1 MPALEVNKP
10 MKRWILTFTVI
21 VTYLMGVACIEDI
34 PEVECGWVLPAPSTQ
49 TVPSRSGFNLRAQVI
64 GNFTAEEIPAVRFFS
79 DVEAEGSNYPD
90 GMLLESG
97 IAIDES
103 TGCLNGCL
111 AGARLETAIT
121 PGAHQITARALTPR
135 GNTACEA
142 TISVTAN
149 SPPVVNSVT
158 LSPIAPATGDDVNFV
173 AEVTDANGDTFQ
185 ISNSWSSKATEDPL
199 LGAFLTSLHT
209 AAGELWRLSVSADD
223 GTDRGDELV
232 TEFTIA
238 NTVPQAPVVSIQPS
252 PGRINSELSCTHS
265 ELTDLDPD
273 DQTLAATWSWQK
285 DGVDAGIAESRV
297 EATETAAGDVWTCR
311 AVVSDG
317 TDNSEP
323 GEASTTILAHL
334 AYDPSVS
341 AASMPLIAGNQTGQS
356 LGESGQIGSAGDIN
370 GDGFTDFVL
379 TANTGLCQNVFP
391 FECNGQGHA
400 YLFTGADNA
409 TTPALSAHSTDFQP
423 APGFR
428 VQAPAAVG
436 DLNGDGV
443 DDLVLSY
450 RSATWNQASG
460 TSGLYLL
467 FGSTEGFAAVVD
479 LESEAVKITATA
491 ESSGTLLGQ
500 TPCPVG
506 DLDGDGFDDLA
517 VSAPG
522 HDGSRGTLF
531 VIYGHPGAWLSG
543 LSPGSLQP
551 SFQIRGGPQNL
562 APGEF
567 GDGLGEAC
575 AGPIDLNADGRAD
588 LVVSAPRGGAQG
600 NGWVLAFFG
609 DGTRWSAEVTSAMA
623 DIIISGETIDS
634 SEDTYL
640 TTNFGRGLAALGDH
654 DGDGIDDLAIAGQ
667 GPVRFEEVTVI
678 GDDDDSAGDD
688 DDSASAPAQVVELDA
703 GTVWIASGGDASLT
717 GNVSSSA
724 LPYRIEGDGNIGFCG
739 LPYAAD
745 LDGDGLGDLVCSDSR
760 GDEIVALTPPGSPG
774 VRVFAGTTATVPA
787 TRSYTDADLV
797 FLASGTENRFGA
809 SIARLNDFDGDLYAE
824 LLLGSPGLDSPLAD
838 AGGVYFIDL
847 NP

>member
-10 MKRWILTFTVI
+10 MKRWIHTFTVAMI
-21 VTYLMGVACIEDI
+21 CLMGTACTEDI
-34 PEVECGWVLPAPSTQ
+34 PEVECGWVLPEPSTQ
-49 TVPSRSGFNLRAQVI
+49 RVPSRSGFNLRMQVI
-64 GNFTAEEIPAVRFFS
+64 GSFTAEQIPAVRFYS
-79 DVEAEGSNYPD
+79 DVEAAGTTYPEGI
-90 GMLLESG
+90 LLESG
-97 IAIDES
+97 IAIDEA
-103 TGCLNGCL
+103 TGCVNGCQ

-121 PGAHQITARALTPR
+121 PGEHQLTARALTPR

-158 LSPIAPATGDDVNFV
+158 LSPLAPTTGDDVDFV
-173 AEVTDANGDTFQ
+173 AEVSDENGDTFQ
-185 ISNSWSSKATEDPL
+185 ISNSWSSEAKEDPL

-209 AAGELWRLSVSADD
+209 SAGEVWQLSVSADD

-238 NTVPQAPVVSIQPS
+238 NTVPQAPIVSIEPN
-252 PGRINSELSCTHS
+252 PGRINSNLACTHS
-265 ELTDLDPD
+265 DLSDLDPD
-273 DQTLAATWSWQK
+273 DQTLATVWSWQK
-285 DGVDAGIAESRV
+285 DGVDAGIAESTV
-297 EATETAAGDVWTCR
+297 AATETAAGDVWTCNV
-311 AVVSDG
+311 VVSDG
-317 TDNSEP
+317 ADSSVP
-323 GEASTTILAHL
+323 GEASTTILAQL
-334 AYDPSVS
+334 AYDSNTS
-341 AASMPLIAGNQTGQS
+341 ASSLPLIAGAESGQS
-356 LGESGQIGSAGDIN
+356 LGEGGQSGSSGDIN

-379 TANTGLCQNVFP
+379 TANTGLCQTVFP
-391 FECNGQGHA
+391 FECNGQAHA
-400 YLFTGADNA
+400 YLFLGADGA
-409 TTPALSAHSTDFQP
+409 SPPSLSEHSTDFQP
-423 APGFR
+423 SPGFR

-436 DLNGDGV
+436 DLNGDGI
-443 DDLVLSY
+443 DDLALPY

-460 TSGLYLL
+460 TSGIYLV
-467 FGSTEGFAAVVD
+467 FGSTEGFGAVVN
-479 LESEAVKITATA
+479 LEADAVKITATA

-551 SFQIRGGPQNL
+551 GFQIRGGPQNL
-562 APGEF
+562 AAGEF
-567 GDGLGEAC
+567 GDGLGQAC

-588 LVVSAPRGGAQG
+588 LVVSAPRGGAQS

-609 DGTRWSAEVTSAMA
+609 DGNRWSDEVTSAMA
-623 DIIISGETIDS
+623 DIIISGEAIES
-634 SEDTYL
+634 SEETYL

-667 GPVRFEEVTVI
+667 GPVRFEEIAAV

-688 DDSASAPAQVVELDA
+688 DDSASTPAQIVELEA
-703 GTVWIASGGDASLT
+703 GTIWIASGGDAALT
-717 GNVSSSA
+717 GNISSSA

-745 LDGDGLGDLVCSDSR
+745 VDGDGLGDLVCSDTR
-760 GDEIVALTPPGSPG
+760 GDEIVGLSPPGTPG
-774 VRVFAGTTATVPA
+774 VRVFAGTTAVISA
-787 TRSYTDADLV
+787 NRSYAHADLV
-797 FLASGTENRFGA
+797 FLAAGNENRFGA
-809 SIARLNDFDGDLYAE
+809 SVARIKDFDGDLYEE
-824 LLLGSPGLDSPLAD
+824 LLIGSPGLDSPLAN
-838 AGGVYFIDL
+838 AGGVYFVDL